1 MENTK
6 KPVAIASRI
15 SIMFVLGLLLLMYGP
30 NFAAAAA
37 TGGRMGG
44 TSFSSRKSS
53 ASRSY
58 SSFRR
63 RSYVYPSNSCY
74 SDRRNY
80 VSPSDSY
87 YSGRRNYVSPVEA
100 EICNSTSDGTGNN
113 FECNPAVVLGF
124 VIVLFGIIWVRGI
137 YADLTTVL
145 KLQVGLT
152 APERSL
158 QKYLNQIAETADTS
172 TPEGL
177 HYVLT
182 ETALALLR
190 YHDYCI
196 SARLSIDV
204 TKNMEE
210 GEKRLNQLS
219 IEERGKFDEETLVN
233 FNNMK
238 KQSSTIRRPIDFR
251 NEHIVV
257 TILLAAE
264 EKLKLP
270 CINNSKDLKEALQKL
285 ASIPSTTTKAVEVLW
300 TPQDEYDTLSEEE
313 MLRDYPL
320 LRTF

>member
-1 MENTK
+1 MENSE
-6 KPVAIASRI
+6 KPAAIASRI
-15 SIMFVLGLLLLMYGP
+15 SIMFALGLLLLIYVP
-30 NFAAAAA
+30 NFAAEAA

-58 SSFRR
+58 SGFRR
-63 RSYVYPSNSCY
+63 RSYVYPSDSCY

-87 YSGRRNYVSPVEA
+87 YSGRRNYVSPAEA
-100 EICNSTSDGTGNN
+100 KTFNCNN

-137 YADLTTVL
+137 YANLTTVI
-145 KLQVGLT
+145 KLQVGLS

-196 SARLSIDV
+196 SARLSTDV

-219 IEERGKFDEETLVN
+219 IKERGKFDEETLVN

-238 KQSSTIRRPIDFR
+238 KQSSTIRRPSGFR

>member
-1 MENTK
+1 
-6 KPVAIASRI
+6 
-15 SIMFVLGLLLLMYGP
+15 
-30 NFAAAAA
+30 
-37 TGGRMGG
+37 
-44 TSFSSRKSS
+44 
-53 ASRSY
+53 
-58 SSFRR
+58 
-63 RSYVYPSNSCY
+63 
-74 SDRRNY
+74 
-80 VSPSDSY
+80 
-87 YSGRRNYVSPVEA
+87 
-100 EICNSTSDGTGNN
+100 
-113 FECNPAVVLGF
+113 
-124 VIVLFGIIWVRGI
+124 
-137 YADLTTVL
+137 
-145 KLQVGLT
+145 
-152 APERSL
+152 
-158 QKYLNQIAETADTS
+158 
-172 TPEGL
+172 
-177 HYVLT
+177 
-182 ETALALLR
+182 
-190 YHDYCI
+190 
-196 SARLSIDV
+196 IDV